1 MHKNLFIALEGIDG
15 SGKSTQAQLLAEGL
29 RAAGHKVYLT
39 FEPTDNPIGR
49 MIREIFRGSM
59 QADHR
64 VIAGLFVAD
73 RLHHILHPTEGLLQK
88 LAEGYTVV
96 TDRYLFSSYAYQ
108 GVHVPLDWVIQANSL
123 SASLLR
129 ADLHIYID
137 VPPEESLKRIA
148 ANRTELELYE
158 TLDNLQQVA
167 AKYQEAFGL
176 LGDYEE
182 ICMID
187 GNRPADQVAAD
198 VLATVLSD

>member
-1 MHKNLFIALEGIDG
+1 
-15 SGKSTQAQLLAEGL
+15 
-29 RAAGHKVYLT
+29 
-39 FEPTDNPIGR
+39 
-49 MIREIFRGSM
+49 M

-64 VIAGLFVAD
+64 VIAGLFAAD